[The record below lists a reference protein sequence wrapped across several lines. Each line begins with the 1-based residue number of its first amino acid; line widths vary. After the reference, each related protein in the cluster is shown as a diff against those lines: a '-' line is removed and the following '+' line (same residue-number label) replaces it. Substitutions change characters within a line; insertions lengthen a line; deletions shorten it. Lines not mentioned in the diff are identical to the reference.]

1 MDESAKDQMFTS
13 LDQLVQLTNQ
23 AAHSVHFDLSG
34 PKLEELERQLQEKF
48 SALDRADVQLIVE
61 RLDQVNSLINN
72 SIHQLSSR
80 INLMSTT
87 TSSSSFESAELSA
100 TVGQWARLRSFVRDA
115 KQRLALAG

>member
-1 MDESAKDQMFTS
+1 MDESTKDQMLTS
-13 LDQLVQLTNQ
+13 LDQLVKLTNQ
-23 AAHSVHFDLSG
+23 AAHSVQFDLSG

-87 TSSSSFESAELSA
+87 TSSSFESAELSA
-100 TVGQWARLRSFVRDA
+100 TVRQWARLRSFVRDA